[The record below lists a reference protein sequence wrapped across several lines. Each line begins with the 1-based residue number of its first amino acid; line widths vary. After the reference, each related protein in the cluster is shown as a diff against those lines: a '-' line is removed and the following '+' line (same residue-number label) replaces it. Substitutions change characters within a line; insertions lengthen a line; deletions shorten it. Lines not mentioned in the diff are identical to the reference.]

1 MPRSPGMRPLCHLSW
16 AAPHPRPRPVA
27 GAWKAGEGRGTG
39 EGTGGG
45 QGQHHTF
52 PQVSVS
58 GGRGTF
64 RCGRGTSSQYR
75 LAPSSQT
82 LQPHRAPSTPRP
94 ALCLHLLS
102 PLRHPQSEAIR
113 HLRDPQP
120 VEHPLRGLRCH
131 PCSTAFSLDLGPG
144 RNCDFRGLVCRAQ
157 GFRWQGLMGGK
168 SQPQGG
174 TLRTLW
180 DI

>member
-16 AAPHPRPRPVA
+16 AAPPPPRPRPVA
-27 GAWKAGEGRGTG
+27 GAWKAGEGTGTG
-39 EGTGGG
+39 EGTRGG

-58 GGRGTF
+58 GRQGTL
-64 RCGRGTSSQYR
+64 RCGRGSSSQYR

-82 LQPHRAPSTPRP
+82 LQPHRAPRTPRP

-120 VEHPLRGLRCH
+120 VEHPSRGLRCH
-131 PCSTAFSLDLGPG
+131 ACVLLIDCLGSCFQSKFLEIWFPG
-144 RNCDFRGLVCRAQ
+144 TSM
-157 GFRWQGLMGGK
+157 GFMRLGK
-168 SQPQGG
+168 KLIGF
-174 TLRTLW
+174 
-180 DI
+180 